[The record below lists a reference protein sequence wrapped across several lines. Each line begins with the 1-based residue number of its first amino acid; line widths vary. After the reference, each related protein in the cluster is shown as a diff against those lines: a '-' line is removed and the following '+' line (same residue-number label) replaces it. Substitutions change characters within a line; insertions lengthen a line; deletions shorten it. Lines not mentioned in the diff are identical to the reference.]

1 VVRRLKVRRYPGWLL
16 CGVLPFAPPFFVLL
30 PDLVPV
36 PILSK
41 PDQCYRRADGYD
53 PGCND
58 LTCAR
63 HEHHRSRCYRNP
75 PTRIHMIDRV
85 IFTIKVPVQRQRA
98 IDIPQ
103 PLVRARP
110 PAYCRLVVA
119 RTYVQQPRIA
129 VIAVAPCPRKA
140 IGVAAAAPLRYRVAD
155 RRRLAAACA
164 NFLCGVRAYT
174 CTE

>member
-1 VVRRLKVRRYPGWLL
+1 MPTQSTSWAGIAVLEASTKSEGNRY
-16 CGVLPFAPPFFVLL
+16 CVN
-30 PDLVPV
+30 
-36 PILSK
+36 K
-41 PDQCYRRADGYD
+41 YYRRERDVD
-53 PGCND
+53 VNI
-58 LTCAR
+58 
-63 HEHHRSRCYRNP
+63 NP